1 VLKKILRAT
10 SGPAAALMFLL
21 ATHPASAVEEGLS
34 IYPKGYAGFMSG
46 VLPPQAGFYLTDS
59 YYYFS
64 GSAGR
69 EVRDG
74 DIELGV
80 NATFQA
86 DFLQATFVTDW
97 HLLGATF
104 AYGGA
109 VDFAWANLDAQF
121 ETRIGSLG
129 LSAYN
134 DAIGDS
140 ILQPAI
146 LGWHDGDLNWNLA
159 MNVYIPT
166 GAYQQRQL
174 NLGRNMWG
182 FMPQFGF
189 TYFDPQTGWDVS
201 GTLVY
206 VTMTEN
212 WTTDYQSGDI
222 LHLDWAIGKHF
233 GPGGAWEFGVN
244 GNVVQQ
250 VGADSG
256 AGARLGPF
264 KAESLGIGPG
274 LSYATKIGS
283 RPMSFN
289 ARWERDFDAH
299 NTFKGDVVVA
309 SATFVF

>member
-1 VLKKILRAT
+1 MFKKILYAMP
-10 SGPAAALMFLL
+10 GALAFLL
-21 ATHPASAVEEGLS
+21 ATHPAQAVETGLS
-34 IYPKGYAGFMSG
+34 IYPKGFAGFMSG
-46 VLPPQAGFYLTDS
+46 VLPPQEGMYLSDY

-74 DIELGV
+74 NIELGV
-80 NATFQA
+80 DMTLNA

-97 HLLGATF
+97 HFLGATF

-109 VDFAWANLDAQF
+109 VDYAWANIDAQF
-121 ETRIGSLG
+121 ETRIGGLG
-129 LSAYN
+129 LSASN
-134 DAIGDS
+134 STIGDS

-146 LGWHDGDLNWNLA
+146 LGWHDGALNWTLA

-166 GAYQQRQL
+166 GAYQLRQV
-174 NLGRNMWG
+174 NIGRNVWG

-201 GTLVY
+201 GSLVY
-206 VTMTEN
+206 VTMTDN
-212 WTTDYQSGDI
+212 TTTNYQSGD
-222 LHLDWAIGKHF
+222 LLQLDWAIGKRF
-233 GPGGAWEFGVN
+233 GPGGAWEFGVT
-244 GNVVQQ
+244 GNIVQQ
-250 VGADSG
+250 LGADSG
-256 AGARLGPF
+256 SGARLGPF

-274 LSYATKIGS
+274 LGYTTAIGGT
-283 RPMSFN
+283 PTVLN